1 MEKTVLYRFTAVVVH
16 FEEGYRR
23 AEPFD
28 REGFLRIL
36 NGKDGH
42 ISLEFL
48 NGDCVVY
55 PSGKVRHL
63 ELKNSQ
69 FMA

>member
-1 MEKTVLYRFTAVVVH
+1 MGNTALYRFTTVVVH
-16 FEEGYRR
+16 FEEGYRQT
-23 AEPFD
+23 EQFD

-48 NGDCVVY
+48 DGNCVVY
-55 PSGKVRHL
+55 PSKKIRHL
-63 ELKNSQ
+63 ELINSQ